1 MMCQAKYLYLHR
13 KIKLTNQGLRPK
25 LPWFGKNYL
34 LKSAKNIA
42 SLSKINQEYAY
53 KNRMKVEGVSSTQA
67 AALRRAN
74 GVAAPGFALPIGDG
88 NAVQATRAAAA
99 TSAMMD
105 IGSLLALQTIDSIEE
120 RRRRATRRANTLLDI
135 LDDVRVATLSGN
147 VTRNQLANLA
157 QTLRENSEDVE
168 DPKLDAILQEV
179 ELRAE
184 VELAKLEKSL

>member
-13 KIKLTNQGLRPK
+13 KIKLTNKGLRPK
-25 LPWFGKNYL
+25 LPLFGKNYL

-53 KNRMKVEGVSSTQA
+53 KNRMKVEGVSSNQA

-147 VTRNQLANLA
+147 VTRKTRNWTQYC
-157 QTLRENSEDVE
+157 
-168 DPKLDAILQEV
+168 K
-179 ELRAE
+179 
-184 VELAKLEKSL
+184 K